1 LSLKI
6 PPESLQSLLSFVR
19 RQPIVMDAQ
28 RVFPQ
33 TVSVT
38 LQKDLSIGA
47 KNTSP
52 RSCGLVTLP
61 QHLYPSL
68 ADVWLLLL
76 LHGSCISA
84 VSDFVVENGI
94 DTLKTTYKRSGGL
107 EALVSDFWGL
117 TKRAS
122 FVMAINSIT
131 GEL

>member
-33 TVSVT
+33 TFSVT
-38 LQKDLSIGA
+38 LWKDLSIGA

-52 RSCGLVTLP
+52 RRPRGLVILP
-61 QHLYPSL
+61 QCLYPSL
-68 ADVWLLLL
+68 AEVWLLL

-84 VSDFVVENGI
+84 VSDFVVENGNGH
-94 DTLKTTYKRSGGL
+94 S
-107 EALVSDFWGL
+107 
-117 TKRAS
+117 
-122 FVMAINSIT
+122 
-131 GEL
+131 